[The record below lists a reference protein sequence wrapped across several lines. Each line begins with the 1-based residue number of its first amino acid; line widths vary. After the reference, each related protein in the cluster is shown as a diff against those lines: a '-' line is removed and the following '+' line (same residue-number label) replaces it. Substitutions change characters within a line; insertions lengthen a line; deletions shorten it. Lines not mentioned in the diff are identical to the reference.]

1 MLAQHSL
8 LCTGRVLAQHSLL
21 KMAAG
26 AGKGS
31 EKSDEEGSGAEE
43 ASEEE
48 EEDLADWHGEDG
60 ERRDVG
66 REVHVVLSWALR
78 YECMGP

>member
-1 MLAQHSL
+1 
-8 LCTGRVLAQHSLL
+8 
-21 KMAAG
+21 MAAG

-48 EEDLADWHGEDG
+48 EEEDLTDWHGEDG

>member
-1 MLAQHSL
+1 MCAEEAVQEAAE
-8 LCTGRVLAQHSLL
+8 RKVWIL
-21 KMAAG
+21 KMVAG

-60 ERRDVG
+60 ERR
-66 REVHVVLSWALR
+66 E
-78 YECMGP
+78 